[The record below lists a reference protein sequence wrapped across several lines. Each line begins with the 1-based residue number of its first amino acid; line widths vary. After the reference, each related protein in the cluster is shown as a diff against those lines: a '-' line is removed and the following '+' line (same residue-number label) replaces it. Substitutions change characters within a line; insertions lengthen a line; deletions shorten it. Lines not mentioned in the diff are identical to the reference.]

1 MTDKVAALSQGVID
15 YLQRKNL
22 QPEFHWQDVWE
33 QEHAHAFTVAKA
45 MDLDLLED
53 IRGELIAAEKS
64 GMGFKAFKDNLKPK
78 LIERGWWGRQTQTD
92 PLTGELKT
100 VQLGSNRRLKT
111 IYRANMRS
119 ARAAGQWE
127 RAQRTKKTR
136 PYFIYLLGASE
147 HHREHHVAIAG
158 VILPVD
164 HAFWDTH
171 FPPNGW
177 NCKCRVRQIT
187 QRQAERMGYDASK
200 AAPKIQYVEFENK
213 RTGEMSQRPVDIDA
227 GWATNAGKARANT
240 LIQHLTGRISAAG
253 GAAGRAVVQQL
264 WQNESYI
271 KTIAALPNERQVNV
285 PIAVSGRMAKAFKTD
300 KPVVAI
306 SSELLNFE
314 VNGFDNFV
322 NVQAVLDA
330 GVMTYNSH
338 NKEYSVVLR
347 LGGYLRTVMVEKSK
361 QGFLHIASLYR
372 GAGK

>member
-45 MDLDLLED
+45 MQLDLLED

-64 GMGFKAFKDNLKPK
+64 GLGFKAFKDNLKPK
-78 LIERGWWGRQTQTD
+78 LVDRGWWGKQTQTD
-92 PLTGELKT
+92 PLTGEIKT

-111 IYRANMRS
+111 IYRANIRS

-158 VILPVD
+158 VVLPVD

-200 AAPKIQYVEFENK
+200 ASPKIQYVEFENK
-213 RTGEMSQRPVDIDA
+213 RTGELLKIPNDIDA

-240 LIQHLTGRISAAG
+240 LMQHLTGRISAAG
-253 GAAGRAVVQQL
+253 DVAGRAVVRQL
-264 WQNESYI
+264 WQDKTYI
-271 KTIAALPNERQVNV
+271 KAIAALPNEQSVNV

-306 SSELLNFE
+306 SSGLLNFE
-314 VNGFDNFV
+314 VNGFDNFT
-322 NVQAVLDA
+322 NVQAVLDD
-330 GVMTYNSH
+330 GVMAYNSG
-338 NKEYSVVLR
+338 NNDFSVVLR
-347 LGGYLRTVMVEKSK
+347 GGGSLSTIIIEKTS
-361 QGFLHIASLYR
+361 QGFLQIASIYLLSR
-372 GAGK
+372 